1 MKIFFFVRA
10 NAPLLRHA
18 SPLGVGLFCVAHKLF
33 VAQAFDINRV
43 VVRGKEVCAVSF
55 SIFLFIFV

>member
-1 MKIFFFVRA
+1 MKIFFSCVQT
-10 NAPLLRHA
+10 LLCYA
-18 SPLGVGLFCVAHKLF
+18 MQALLVWGLLCVAYKLF

-43 VVRGKEVCAVSF
+43 VVRGKVVCAVSF